1 MSKMGYLSSLT
12 SFWRRLAVLIGLA
25 GFIAM
30 VFLGAGEWYM
40 RAMNGD
46 KTIILDHSMFE
57 ESGLSRI
64 DTMIK
69 RYSTDPIYELQTL
82 KNGTVLVLS

>member
-40 RAMNGD
+40 RAMNG
-46 KTIILDHSMFE
+46 
-57 ESGLSRI
+57 R
-64 DTMIK
+64 
-69 RYSTDPIYELQTL
+69 
-82 KNGTVLVLS
+82 